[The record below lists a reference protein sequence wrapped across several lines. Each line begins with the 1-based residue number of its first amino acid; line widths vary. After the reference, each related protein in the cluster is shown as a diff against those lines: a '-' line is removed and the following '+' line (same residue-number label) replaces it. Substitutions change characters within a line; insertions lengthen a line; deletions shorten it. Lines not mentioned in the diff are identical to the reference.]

1 MQGKK
6 VITLLGSTGSIGRQ
20 TLEVLEL
27 YDKEYEIG
35 YLTAH
40 TNIDLLFEQI
50 QLYRPKG
57 VVVSDEK
64 QYFYLKNR
72 LPNNYK
78 ILKGKEG
85 LIEAVEDC
93 ENTIILSAL
102 VGFSGVEPTLS
113 AIKAGKTIALANKE
127 TLVSAG
133 HIIIETAKAKNVK
146 IIAVDSEHSAVLQC
160 LVGEDLSSIEKVL
173 LTASGGPFFNID
185 YGRFEKLTVEEAL
198 IHPNWTMGS
207 KITIDSATLMNKGFE
222 VIEACWL
229 FDLPLEKVEVLIH
242 PQSIVHSLVQF
253 WDGSVKAQL
262 GVPDM
267 KIPISYALSYPKRIK
282 TNFRRLDL
290 LEINNLT
297 FLKPDLLK
305 FPCLKLAY
313 EAMKIGGT
321 ATTILNAANEVAVN
335 EFINNNILFTQ
346 IPQVIEKALETI
358 PIKDKPN
365 IDDIIETDKQT
376 REISLLFIKS
386 KKY

>member
-6 VITLLGSTGSIGRQ
+6 VITILGSTGSIGRQ

-27 YDKEYEIG
+27 YTEEYDIG
-35 YLTAH
+35 YLTTH

-50 QLYRPKG
+50 QRYRPKG

-64 QYFYLKNR
+64 QYYYLKNR
-72 LPNNYK
+72 LANNYK

-85 LIEAVEDC
+85 LIEAVEDS

-160 LVGEDLSSIEKVL
+160 IAGEELSSIEKVL

-185 YGRFEKLTVEEAL
+185 YSRFKTFTVEDAL
-198 IHPNWTMGS
+198 LHPNWTMGN

-253 WDGSVKAQL
+253 YDGSVKAQL

-297 FLKPDLLK
+297 FLKPDLSK

-313 EAMKIGGT
+313 EAMERGGT

-335 EFINNNILFTQ
+335 EFIDNKILFTQ
-346 IPQVIEKALETI
+346 IPQVIEKALEI
-358 PIKDKPN
+358 VPIKNEPN
-365 IDDIIETDKQT
+365 INDIIETDKQT
-376 REISLLFIKS
+376 REISLLFIRS

>member
-297 FLKPDLLK
+297 FLKPDLSK

-321 ATTILNAANEVAVN
+321 ATTILNAANEIAVN